1 MLLGERYLKL
11 AGIFFFFRTE
21 QISKSLFKKRERA
34 RSSEVARG
42 VIKKNS
48 QKKLIL
54 ALEIKTASFL
64 CYNLWVI
71 TLYLVPI

>member
-1 MLLGERYLKL
+1 MLLGERSETGWY
-11 AGIFFFFRTE
+11 FFSFFEPNRY
-21 QISKSLFKKRERA
+21 QNHFSKRERE

-42 VIKKNS
+42 VIKKIS

-71 TLYLVPI
+71 TLYLPI